1 MRIKFDYD
9 IDNISDI
16 TLVLESIKDS
26 LNRQNAQ
33 ITNANIYLSLKNK
46 DNKPVELCN
55 KDGNKIKY
63 VVKKKF
69 YKNRNTVSCYAICD
83 DNKNPI
89 VYVYKQ
95 IDNSK

>member
-1 MRIKFDYD
+1 MKIKFDYD
-9 IDNISDI
+9 IGNISDI

-26 LNRQNAQ
+26 LNKQNAN
-33 ITNANIYLSLKNK
+33 ITSANIYLSLENK

-55 KDGNKIKY
+55 EDGNKIKY

-69 YKNRNTVSCYAICD
+69 YKSKNTVSCYAICD

-89 VYVYKQ
+89 AYVYKQ